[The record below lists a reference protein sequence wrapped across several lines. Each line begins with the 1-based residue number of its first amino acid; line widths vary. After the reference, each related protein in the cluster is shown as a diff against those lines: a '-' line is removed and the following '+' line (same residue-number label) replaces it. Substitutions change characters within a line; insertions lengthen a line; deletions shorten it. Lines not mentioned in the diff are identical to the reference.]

1 MHLPLKLCLKEM
13 LDLCICE
20 RIAKLLIM
28 FLPLELYW
36 LTLYS
41 AFSFEA
47 YWKVIHFMKLQ
58 SCFCYYILLPSHFSQ
73 FQVIEA
79 RNLKKGGKLIGVD
92 TVLLDEKLTLIQG
105 SIAPHQ
111 LNSFK
116 NLLREGVYE
125 LSVFDVDRSNNYFK
139 RSVFD
144 SPSILLQTWKLQHI
158 MTKVNA
164 VKFTDSSAVVVSAGF
179 DHSQR
184 VWDCRFQ
191 AFLPFFP
198 IQLFCN

>member
-1 MHLPLKLCLKEM
+1 MEVMRLSERSLNLSPHRHSSPFFKGCISTYKKVRVRCSSTVEIRLIRFWPSFSCSQPISVSSFFPYPTAIDRMSSEQSLLRVILQM
-13 LDLCICE
+13 GDPDL
-20 RIAKLLIM
+20 
-28 FLPLELYW
+28 
-36 LTLYS
+36 
-41 AFSFEA
+41 
-47 YWKVIHFMKLQ
+47 
-58 SCFCYYILLPSHFSQ
+58 

-144 SPSILLQTWKLQHI
+144 SPSILLQT
-158 MTKVNA
+158 
-164 VKFTDSSAVVVSAGF
+164 
-179 DHSQR
+179 
-184 VWDCRFQ
+184 
-191 AFLPFFP
+191 
-198 IQLFCN
+198 